1 MKTYGVFLKKRSST
15 LVIRKFLENF
25 RGCIT
30 HYGGVMWGEILLIA
44 DVTGKASKRNHI
56 GVLEVKRGGKRLRA

>member
-1 MKTYGVFLKKRSST
+1 MKTYDVLSKARSST
-15 LVIRKFLENF
+15 LVIRRFLENS

-30 HYGGVMWGEILLIA
+30 HYGGVMWGEIFLIA

>member
-1 MKTYGVFLKKRSST
+1 MLLKERSST
-15 LVIRKFLENF
+15 LVITKFLENS

-30 HYGGVMWGEILLIA
+30 HYGGVTWGEIFLIA

-56 GVLEVKRGGKRLRA
+56 GVLEVRGVGRG

>member
-1 MKTYGVFLKKRSST
+1 MKAYDVLLKERNWTS
-15 LVIRKFLENF
+15 VITQFLENSP
-25 RGCIT
+25 GYVT
-30 HYGGVMWGEILLIA
+30 HYDGVMRCEILLIA

>member
-1 MKTYGVFLKKRSST
+1 MKTDDAVLKERSLT
-15 LVIRKFLENF
+15 LAIIKFLENS

-30 HYGGVMWGEILLIA
+30 HCGGVVWVEIFLIA
-44 DVTGKASKRNHI
+44 DVTGKASKRNHS